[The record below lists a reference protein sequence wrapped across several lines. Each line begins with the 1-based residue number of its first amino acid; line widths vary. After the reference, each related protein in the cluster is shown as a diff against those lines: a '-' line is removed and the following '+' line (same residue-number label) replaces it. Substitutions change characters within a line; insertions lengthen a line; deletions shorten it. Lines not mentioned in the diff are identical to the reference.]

1 MDANE
6 KERGKEEEEE
16 GGKKE
21 EEEEEEEKRKK
32 EGRAEVRRLCTALSY
47 VTKAIRKHS
56 ILYAPLSLDY
66 KRLSAQ

>member
-1 MDANE
+1 MRRRE
-6 KERGKEEEEE
+6 ERRRKRRGERKRRKRRR
-16 GGKKE
+16 KK
-21 EEEEEEEKRKK
+21 KRKK